1 MKHATNHIP
10 TRYVQKT
17 LTNLVTIIMRKFY
30 LIITLCF
37 LSAAGHAQTKLIK
50 ADAFLDVRKGQLI
63 EPANILIEGE
73 FIKSINPSSIP
84 DNVEVIDLSGQILL
98 PGLMDMHVHLDI
110 DFVNNYQYQLVTESG
125 SKQTLRAARNARKTL
140 LAGFTTVRNIGQTHP
155 TIELIDVALSEAEK
169 NGWIEAP
176 RIIPCGHMIGIT
188 GGHADL
194 AMFGGFADGILDTE
208 PEHGIAD
215 GKDEVLRAVRHQI
228 KYGARGI
235 KIMATAGVLSLEES
249 IGAQQLT
256 SEEME
261 TIVGEAKRHHITVG
275 AHAHGTE
282 GIIAAV
288 NAGVT
293 SIEHGSILND
303 EAIKLMI
310 EKGTY
315 LVPTTGLFDIVPKG
329 YEKMNPKLVEKSK
342 HIIPIAR
349 KSHEKAMKA
358 GVKIALGTDAPLIP
372 HGMNALE
379 LSAMVEL
386 GMKPLEAIQ
395 SSTIIPAEM
404 LNLKDRGE
412 IKEGLLADIIAV
424 ESNPL
429 KDVKELENVRFVM
442 KGGIVYKDEN

>member
-1 MKHATNHIP
+1 MKKIF
-10 TRYVQKT
+10 T
-17 LTNLVTIIMRKFY
+17 L
-30 LIITLCF
+30 ITVCLF
-37 LSAAGHAQTKLIK
+37 TVSLYAQTKLIK
-50 ADAFLDVRKGQLI
+50 ADAFLDVKKGQLV

-73 FIKSINPSSIP
+73 LIKSINPGSIP
-84 DNVEVIDLSGQILL
+84 DTVEVIDLSGQILL

-110 DFVNNYQYQLVTESG
+110 NFENNYQYQLVTESG
-125 SKQTLRAARNARKTL
+125 SKQTLRAAKNARKTL
-140 LAGFTTVRNIGQTHP
+140 MSGFTTVRNIGQTHP

-194 AMFGGFADGILDTE
+194 SMMGGFAEGILDTE
-208 PEHGIAD
+208 PENGIAD

-249 IGAQQLT
+249 VGTQQLT

-261 TIVGEAKRHHITVG
+261 TIVGEAKRHHITVA

-315 LVPTTGLFDIVPKG
+315 LVPTTGLMDIIPKG
-329 YEKMNPKLVEKSK
+329 YDKMDPRLVEKGK
-342 HIIPIAR
+342 YILPIAI
-349 KSHEKAMKA
+349 KSHEKAVKA

-372 HGMNALE
+372 HGMNAKE
-379 LSAMVEL
+379 LSALVER
-386 GMKPLEAIQ
+386 GMKPIEAIR
-395 SSTIIPAEM
+395 SSTIVPAEM
-404 LNLKDRGE
+404 LNLTDRGE

-429 KDVKELENVRFVM
+429 KDVKALENVKFVM
-442 KGGIVYKDEN
+442 KGGNVYKNEK

>member
-1 MKHATNHIP
+1 
-10 TRYVQKT
+10 
-17 LTNLVTIIMRKFY
+17 MRKFY
-30 LIITLCF
+30 LIVTLCF
-37 LSAAGHAQTKLIK
+37 LSIVVHAQTKLIK

-73 FIKSINPSSIP
+73 LIKSINPKSIP
-84 DNVEVIDLSGQILL
+84 ENVEVINLSGKILL

-110 DFVNNYQYQLVTESG
+110 DFENNYQYKLVTESG

-140 LAGFTTVRNIGQTHP
+140 MAGFTTVRNIGQTHP

-194 AMFGGFADGILDTE
+194 SMVGGFAQGILDAE
-208 PEHGIAD
+208 PEHGVAD

-228 KYGARGI
+228 KHGARAI

-249 IGAQQLT
+249 LGGQQLT
-256 SEEME
+256 NEEMK
-261 TIVGEAKRHHITVG
+261 TIIDEAKRHHVTVG

-303 EAIKLMI
+303 EAIQLMI

-315 LVPTTGLFDIVPKG
+315 LVPTTGLMDVIPQGFD
-329 YEKMNPKLVEKSK
+329 KMDPKLVEKVK
-342 HIIPIAR
+342 YIIPLAIE
-349 KSHEKAMKA
+349 SHKKAVKA
-358 GVKIALGTDAPLIP
+358 GVKIALGTDAPFIP
-372 HGMNALE
+372 HGMNAME
-379 LSAMVEL
+379 LSAMVQR

-395 SSTIIPAEM
+395 SSTIVPAEM
-404 LNLKDRGE
+404 LNLTDRGE
-412 IKEGLLADIIAV
+412 IKEGLLADIISV
-424 ESNPL
+424 DSNPL
-429 KDVKELENVRFVM
+429 KDVKELENVQFVM
-442 KGGIVYKDEN
+442 KGGNVYKNVK